1 MGGLE
6 VLRDAPSAIRP
17 VVRKQTTTRLA
28 VITPS
33 FAPDFELCADLH
45 RSVLEYSPDS
55 VHHHMIVPQ
64 RDLMLFGRLAGSR
77 TQIQCEAD
85 LLPRSF
91 VPVPF
96 SKFTVNLGRPFPP
109 VRGWILQ
116 QVLKLA
122 AVAASE
128 DDVVLLVDSDIEFLR
143 QFAVETFV
151 RNGVVRFYR
160 KPNEIDERL
169 PRHVIW
175 HRVARA
181 LLGLPPAEP
190 PYTDYISSLLAWDP
204 AIVRRML
211 ERVTATTGRPW
222 PTAIAGQLHFS
233 EWTLYGVFVDEVL
246 GAPANSFASDDPLC
260 LAHWGTTPLDH
271 DSADAFLCD
280 LQPTDIAAMIS
291 AKSRT
296 PLAVK
301 RAAFA
306 SYRATRTTRPRPQ
319 CPAEDQ
325 ISREPGRNHS
335 KSE

>member
-151 RNGVVRFYR
+151 RNGVVRS
-160 KPNEIDERL
+160 P
-169 PRHVIW
+169 
-175 HRVARA
+175 
-181 LLGLPPAEP
+181 G
-190 PYTDYISSLLAWDP
+190 
-204 AIVRRML
+204 
-211 ERVTATTGRPW
+211 
-222 PTAIAGQLHFS
+222 
-233 EWTLYGVFVDEVL
+233 
-246 GAPANSFASDDPLC
+246 
-260 LAHWGTTPLDH
+260 GT
-271 DSADAFLCD
+271 
-280 LQPTDIAAMIS
+280 
-291 AKSRT
+291 
-296 PLAVK
+296 
-301 RAAFA
+301 
-306 SYRATRTTRPRPQ
+306 
-319 CPAEDQ
+319 
-325 ISREPGRNHS
+325 
-335 KSE
+335 